1 MQRVELFESEDQILM
16 NRIRLRKYLRELL
29 LNQKRV
35 METMA
40 QKGLD
45 ARKEINDATMQVVQL
60 KTMEAKPFNPIT
72 DDSLDK
78 DKDNKE

>member
-40 QKGLD
+40 
-45 ARKEINDATMQVVQL
+45 
-60 KTMEAKPFNPIT
+60 
-72 DDSLDK
+72 
-78 DKDNKE
+78 